1 MMAGWTMSPEGWLWM
16 IAWVV
21 ILLVAVWLLTRAP
34 ARHERGEEPLEM
46 LRSRLAR
53 GEISPEEFERARALL
68 ESSTRH
74 VAR

>member
-16 IAWVV
+16 TAWVV
-21 ILLVAVWLLTRAP
+21 ILVVAVWLLTRAP
-34 ARHERGEEPLEM
+34 ARRERSEEPLEL

-68 ESSTRH
+68 ESSTKH
-74 VAR
+74 AAR